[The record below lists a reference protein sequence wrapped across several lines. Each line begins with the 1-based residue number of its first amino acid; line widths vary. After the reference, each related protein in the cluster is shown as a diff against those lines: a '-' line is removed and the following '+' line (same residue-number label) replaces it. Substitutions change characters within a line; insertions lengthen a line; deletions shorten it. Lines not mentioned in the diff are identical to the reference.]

1 MSVTARP
8 TDSHFSV
15 MEQQAMLRWKELRA
29 AAAESEDQLYSPTS
43 SSHSISGIDR
53 SKNLASTMRTPREQK
68 YPASNR
74 YPSNTMFRSD
84 NSLSI
89 EEKLTKMVEP
99 TLCWC
104 KKEASVLNTT
114 VFGVIYECHN
124 LKGFRESQKK
134 ELPENELEDYRSSV
148 NDISDLQQEGSIQS
162 KSSSVQDDSQS
173 NSASMAEA
181 TSKKVN
187 KVKSPGSQYD
197 IEKTKERAIPSN
209 ICGFHV
215 HKSTWDQLR
224 SHLQNGNDLDPEH
237 PELNICPAFNLTF
250 CATFRLANRY
260 PKRSPPVPR
269 CFCNFPVKM
278 LLNHGGL
285 HKNRVTFTCP
295 NFDVDNARPKC
306 SWALAAEEVPFIP
319 SLFCAHEIATK
330 ISAINDTPTPSTSEQ
345 KEASP
350 ESLVD
355 NEQKDPANIESS
367 SVDITDALGPE
378 QSSGQIVP
386 GQDHCDEAA
395 SDSESN
401 RNKMDRQGIKWTK
414 ERHALGTQQNSISP
428 VANGGTTD
436 SMAGP
441 SFSRYSADV
450 EETEG
455 MPQSIISESTS
466 RRFQAPEHKYLTN
479 DIYENSNNYRPT
491 APMANDI
498 ARQHQTSLWK
508 TMLNNKAE
516 KSVSEWMTGLDVA
529 NESNS
534 QHVPMHRGT
543 SMEGHEWNYSG
554 DRFNDNA
561 SYQSYQS
568 PSMEP
573 VHYGMPNY
581 SSSLNGQPLYDNQ
594 ALRSQAV
601 NRQMNRIVPSSVYR
615 SIITNKQTSRTAVI
629 ANPESIPPELS
640 DLDVRSIKE
649 TSNNALRSS
658 SSSATRSKQLAKQ
671 HSQDIPALMA
681 SPSFVQR
688 NINDGEPEGDMTSS
702 NSVDRKLDTLE
713 ANFHKSVSALFSNQK
728 CQLQQLREQLMT
740 SSEESYALYDH
751 IANLEKD
758 QRALILENE
767 MFKREKL
774 HTDQSFDKM
783 QQLHTEEVEL
793 RRSCQRRT
801 ANLEIVIAEIIEQ
814 NERLQQ
820 ELDEKNEVAKMSDF
834 KCRVCWH
841 NTITHATIPCY
852 HCGKLINVSTCCRK
866 FNSFSKLSLF
876 SVYCETCADKVKEC
890 AMCRQE
896 KEGTQRIYLG

>member
-43 SSHSISGIDR
+43 SSQSISGIDR
-53 SKNLASTMRTPREQK
+53 SNNFASTKRTPREQK
-68 YPASNR
+68 YPVNNR
-74 YPSNTMFRSD
+74 HMGNATLRPD
-84 NSLSI
+84 NPLTV
-89 EEKLTKMVEP
+89 EEKLIKMAEP

-104 KKEASVLNTT
+104 KKEASVLDTT

-124 LKGFRESQKK
+124 LKAFREFQNK
-134 ELPENELEDYRSSV
+134 ESSENEVEDRRSTSNDELGSPKEPSNQSGCSSV
-148 NDISDLQQEGSIQS
+148 R
-162 KSSSVQDDSQS
+162 DDSQS
-173 NSASMAEA
+173 NLDSTAEA
-181 TSKKVN
+181 TPKKVT
-187 KVKSPGSQYD
+187 KDKLPGAQSD
-197 IEKTKERAIPSN
+197 TEKKRGRALPSN

-224 SHLQNGNDLDPEH
+224 NHLQNGNDLNPEH
-237 PELNICPAFNLTF
+237 PEMNICPAFNLTF
-250 CATFRLANRY
+250 CATFRLANKY

-278 LLNHGGL
+278 LLTQTGL

-319 SLFCAHEIATK
+319 SLFCAHEIATQTPE
-330 ISAINDTPTPSTSEQ
+330 ANDGLQTSTSEQ
-345 KEASP
+345 NEASSRSVIDKEQRDAGNV
-350 ESLVD
+350 ESQSED
-355 NEQKDPANIESS
+355 T
-367 SVDITDALGPE
+367 TDALGPE
-378 QSSGQIVP
+378 QSKSHYVLE
-386 GQDHCDEAA
+386 QDHNNG
-395 SDSESN
+395 DSSEIVST
-401 RNKMDRQGIKWTK
+401 NKDRMADRQGIKWTK
-414 ERHALGTQQNSISP
+414 ERHALGTQQNAMSP
-428 VANGGTTD
+428 VANGGVTD

-441 SFSRYSADV
+441 SFSTYSADV
-450 EETEG
+450 EETEEI
-455 MPQSIISESTS
+455 PQTVIPESTI
-466 RRFQAPEHKYLTN
+466 RRSQPTEHRYSPN

-491 APMANDI
+491 APMATDI
-498 ARQHQTSLWK
+498 ARQHQISLWK
-508 TMLNNKAE
+508 TMLHNKAE
-516 KSVSEWMTGLDVA
+516 NSVSEWMTGVDVA
-529 NESNS
+529 NEGNS
-534 QHVPMHRGT
+534 QHAPIYRGAST
-543 SMEGHEWNYSG
+543 DGQSWNYNG
-554 DRFNDNA
+554 DRYNDNA

-573 VHYGMPNY
+573 LDYGMPNY
-581 SSSLNGQPLYDNQ
+581 SSSLNGQPFYDTQ

-601 NRQMNRIVPSSVYR
+601 SKQMNRIVPFSVYR
-615 SIITNKQTSRTAVI
+615 SMIKNKQASKTVGTA
-629 ANPESIPPELS
+629 NSESIPPEVSEMDILS
-640 DLDVRSIKE
+640 ANE
-649 TSNNALRSS
+649 ASNEALRSS
-658 SSSATRSKQLAKQ
+658 SSSPTRNKQSPKQ
-671 HSQDIPALMA
+671 YSQDLPDLMT
-681 SPSFVQR
+681 SPPFVLRQ
-688 NINDGEPEGDMTSS
+688 NQINEGESESHMTSS
-702 NSVDRKLDTLE
+702 TSVNRKLDVLE
-713 ANFHKSVSALFSNQK
+713 ANFHKSISSLFSNQK
-728 CQLQQLREQLMT
+728 SQLQHLHEQLTT

-751 IANLEKD
+751 IAKLEKD

-767 MFKREKL
+767 MLKRDKS
-774 HTDQSFDKM
+774 HTDQSFDKI
-783 QQLHTEEVEL
+783 QQLHTDEVEL

-852 HCGKLINVSTCCRK
+852 HC
-866 FNSFSKLSLF
+866 
-876 SVYCETCADKVKEC
+876 VYCETCADKVKEC

>member
-29 AAAESEDQLYSPTS
+29 AAAESEDQLYSPTL
-43 SSHSISGIDR
+43 SSHSTSGIDR
-53 SKNLASTMRTPREQK
+53 SNNFASTMRTPREQK
-68 YPASNR
+68 YPANNR
-74 YPSNTMFRSD
+74 YPGNATLRPD
-84 NSLSI
+84 NPLSI
-89 EEKLTKMVEP
+89 EEKLSKIAEP

-124 LKGFRESQKK
+124 LKAFREFQNKV
-134 ELPENELEDYRSSV
+134 LPENEMEDKHSIVNDVSDPHKEASNQSERSSV
-148 NDISDLQQEGSIQS
+148 PE
-162 KSSSVQDDSQS
+162 DSQLNLDS
-173 NSASMAEA
+173 TAEA
-181 TSKKVN
+181 TSKKVA
-187 KVKSPGSQYD
+187 KDKLPGAQSD
-197 IEKTKERAIPSN
+197 KEKTKGRAIPSN

-224 SHLQNGNDLDPEH
+224 SHLQNGNDLNPEH

-278 LLNHGGL
+278 LLTHNGL

-319 SLFCAHEIATK
+319 SLFCAHEIATQTP
-330 ISAINDTPTPSTSEQ
+330 AVNDTCKPSTSEQ

-350 ESLVD
+350 ESFVD
-355 NEQKDPANIESS
+355 NEQKDPTNIESNG
-367 SVDITDALGPE
+367 VDITDTLGPE
-378 QSSGQIVP
+378 KPSSQSIL
-386 GQDHCDEAA
+386 GQDYNDGAA
-395 SDSESN
+395 SESVSN
-401 RNKMDRQGIKWTK
+401 NNKIADRQGIKWTK
-414 ERHALGTQQNSISP
+414 ERHALGTQHAMSP
-428 VANGGTTD
+428 VANGGVSD

-441 SFSRYSADV
+441 SFSTYSADV
-450 EETEG
+450 EETEEI
-455 MPQSIISESTS
+455 PQNVIPESTS
-466 RRFQAPEHKYLTN
+466 RRFQATEHRYSPN
-479 DIYENSNNYRPT
+479 DIYENSNNYRPA
-491 APMANDI
+491 APMATDV
-498 ARQHQTSLWK
+498 ARQHQISLWK
-508 TMLNNKAE
+508 TMMHNKADNN
-516 KSVSEWMTGLDVA
+516 VSEWMTGLEVA
-529 NESNS
+529 NDGNS
-534 QHVPMHRGT
+534 QHVPIYREA
-543 SMEGHEWNYSG
+543 SMEGLSWNYNG
-554 DRFNDNA
+554 DRYNDNA

-573 VHYGMPNY
+573 VDYGMPNY
-581 SSSLNGQPLYDNQ
+581 SSSVNGQPFYDTQ
-594 ALRSQAV
+594 SLRSQAV
-601 NRQMNRIVPSSVYR
+601 SKQMNRIVPSSVYR
-615 SIITNKQTSRTAVI
+615 SMVKNKQASRATGI
-629 ANPESIPPELS
+629 ANPESIPLEVADVDVLS
-640 DLDVRSIKE
+640 TNE
-649 TSNNALRSS
+649 ASNNASRSS
-658 SSSATRSKQLAKQ
+658 PSSPTRNKQSTKQ
-671 HSQDIPALMA
+671 HSHDIAALMA
-681 SPSFVQR
+681 SPPFVQR
-688 NINDGEPEGDMTSS
+688 HIIQGELDSHMTAS
-702 NSVDRKLDTLE
+702 NTVNRKLDALE
-713 ANFHKSVSALFSNQK
+713 ANFHKSISGLFSNHK
-728 CQLQQLREQLMT
+728 SQLQQFQEELTT

-751 IANLEKD
+751 IAKLEKD

-774 HTDQSFDKM
+774 HTDQSFDKI

-801 ANLEIVIAEIIEQ
+801 ANLEIVIAEVIEQ

-852 HCGKLINVSTCCRK
+852 HC
-866 FNSFSKLSLF
+866 
-876 SVYCETCADKVKEC
+876 VYCETCADKVKEC